1 MMTGLELLLVERH
14 SAPPNGSRIELQ
26 QRLLFL
32 RLLIINM
39 NRVLLLHYPRPYTLL
54 FLTNIFELQHGGQKV
69 RGEVVGALNGNERG
83 QMVDGDNINA
93 S

>member
-1 MMTGLELLLVERH
+1 
-14 SAPPNGSRIELQ
+14 
-26 QRLLFL
+26 
-32 RLLIINM
+32 M
-39 NRVLLLHYPRPYTLL
+39 NRVLLLHDPRLYTLL